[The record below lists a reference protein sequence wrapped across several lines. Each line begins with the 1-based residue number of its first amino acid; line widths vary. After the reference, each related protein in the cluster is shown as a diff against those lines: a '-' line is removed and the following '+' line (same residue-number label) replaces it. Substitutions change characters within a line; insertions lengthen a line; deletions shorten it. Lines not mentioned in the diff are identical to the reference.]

1 MLLENNGC
9 ELLPYEISSKCVK
22 FDLATAVLLLLEKFG
37 LWKSVEKGELIAVA
51 ATVDG
56 GELAWQ
62 LTQVSAG
69 IKNCDE
75 RAVIPLTDTCLFG
88 DIG

>member
-1 MLLENNGC
+1 MLESHGRK
-9 ELLPYEISSKCVK
+9 LLPYEVTSNSVK
-22 FDLATAVLLLLEKFG
+22 FDLRREVPWLLKKFG
-37 LWKSVEKGELIAVA
+37 LWEFVERRELVTMA

-69 IKNCDE
+69 VKICDE
-75 RAVIPLTDTCLFG
+75 RAVDPLTG
-88 DIG
+88 Q

>member
-1 MLLENNGC
+1 VLWEFVERR
-9 ELLPYEISSKCVK
+9 ELV
-22 FDLATAVLLLLEKFG
+22 TM
-37 LWKSVEKGELIAVA
+37 A

-69 IKNCDE
+69 VKICDE
-75 RAVIPLTDTCLFG
+75 RAVDPLTG
-88 DIG
+88 Q